1 MSNHIVLLYTFS
13 DSISFN
19 PKVSVN
25 KQAFAL
31 KSVVNNLNFVDS
43 NSTLVL
49 VLLLH
54 LLFLREPKATQIF
67 YNYLVFLI
75 YIDYVNIALFIR
87 CVQFLGSLV
96 PKHAG
101 INCFIWILQRNL
113 LSSFRSFEPFESLVI
128 GDRKY

>member
-31 KSVVNNLNFVDS
+31 KFVVDDLNFVDS

-87 CVQFLGSLV
+87 CVQFLRPLV
-96 PKHAG
+96 PKHAS

-128 GDRKY
+128 GDRKN